1 MLFINFVYLLFIF
14 NVFYVLYII
23 LILHSVSIVF
33 YIDLV
38 YSIGASRLVM
48 FDVDWNPAVDHQAM
62 SRIWREGQRRPVH
75 IYRLVTAGMIEE
87 AILQVRHC

>member
-14 NVFYVLYII
+14 NVFYVLYTI